1 MDGREPSSV
10 RRTIGA
16 RTGGRSHRVVST
28 VLRVAAEELAR
39 LGYAGLRVEHVA
51 ERAGVN
57 KTTVYRRWP
66 TKAEL
71 VLAAMRAFFGQQQ
84 QVPDTGSV
92 RADLVEMARRA
103 ILVTGTAEGR
113 ALVRLLAVESTD
125 PEVDALRRA
134 LRGEMLEQRAA
145 IIERAQRRGEL
156 PHGADA
162 RVLVD
167 AIFVPILTRVGRYHE
182 EVDVSTAEVFV
193 DLALAGAQSG
203 AGRASQREAC

>member
-1 MDGREPSSV
+1 MDGRDPRSV

-28 VLRVAAEELAR
+28 VMRVAAEELAR
-39 LGYAGLRVEHVA
+39 LGYSGLRVEHVA

-71 VLAAMRAFFGQQQ
+71 VLAAMRSFFGQGQP
-84 QVPDTGSV
+84 VPDTGSV

-103 ILVTGTAEGR
+103 ILVATTAEGR
-113 ALVRLLAVESTD
+113 ALVRLLAVESAD
-125 PEVDALRRA
+125 AEVDALRRV
-134 LRGEMLEQRAA
+134 LRAEMLEQRATVV
-145 IIERAQRRGEL
+145 ERAQRRGEL
-156 PHGADA
+156 RDGVDA

-182 EVDVSTAEVFV
+182 EVDVSTAEAFV
-193 DLALAGAQSG
+193 DLALAGAQGG
-203 AGRASQREAC
+203 AGRATERQAC